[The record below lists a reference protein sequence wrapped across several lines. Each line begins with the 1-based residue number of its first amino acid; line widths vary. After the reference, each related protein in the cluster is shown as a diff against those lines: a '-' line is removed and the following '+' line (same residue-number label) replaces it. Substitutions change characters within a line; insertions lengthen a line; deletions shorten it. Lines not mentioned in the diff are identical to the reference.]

1 MRRFI
6 TLPVFVMTLLIL
18 ASGVHAQTASGKH
31 GPTIEVDI
39 LAGAG
44 RAQVASGKK
53 GPMAKV
59 GLELASLHEE
69 YQSYVTLKGG
79 SKGFKPSNRLLPV
92 RANRVV
98 IDAVASGDA
107 GALQADLEALGMQN
121 TAAFGRIVSGQL
133 PIDAIEGMAGL
144 GSLRFAQPAYAMT
157 RAGLVT
163 SQGDVAMRSDVART
177 TFGVDGTGVT
187 VGTLSD
193 SFNCL
198 GGEAGGVASGDLPP
212 GIVVLEEEVGCGSGS
227 DEGRAM
233 MELIHDVAPGADQA
247 FHTAFNG
254 QADFA
259 LGIEELAGCPTGSS
273 PGCTPVTGVAANV
286 INDDVIYFAESM
298 FQDGIIAQAVDT
310 VVASGVSYFSAAGND
325 GRNAYEDPFRG
336 SGTFLTVGGVPSGQL
351 HDFDLGAGVD
361 FSQKIDVPTGSG
373 IILSFQWDDPFFSV
387 SGSPGAGTDMNIYL
401 TDRRNRFVLAS
412 STTNNVGGDPVELLQ
427 FINFGGF
434 GKSFNILITN
444 SAGPAPER
452 MKYVRF
458 DLGPGVVVKEFD
470 TASGTIYGH
479 ANAAGAEAVGAAFYE
494 DTPEF
499 GTDPPLLESFSS
511 AGPTPILFDPDGN
524 LKETADVRQKPNI
537 VAPDGTNTTFF
548 GSDIP
553 EDGDS
558 FPNFF
563 GTSAAAPHAAAV
575 AALMLDANPAL
586 TPAEVYTAL
595 EGTAIDME
603 TPGLDFDSGFG
614 FIRAELAVDAV
625 SGPDSTPL
633 TVTINQAGAQAD
645 PTNASPINFTV
656 VFSED
661 VTGFTNS
668 DVTLGGTAGA
678 TTATVNGS
686 GDTYNV
692 AVSGMTGDGTVTA
705 SIAANVATDASGN
718 GNLAST
724 STDNTVT
731 FNAPAATETI
741 EIVKATYSS
750 RKNQLKVEAT
760 SSLGGETGLAATYFV
775 DGAESSP
782 PKDMSY
788 NAKKNK
794 WSVTF
799 DSNDGLT
806 TKPQKVKVCFTTIDT
821 CAERTDIGGK

>member
-1 MRRFI
+1 
-6 TLPVFVMTLLIL
+6 
-18 ASGVHAQTASGKH
+18 
-31 GPTIEVDI
+31 
-39 LAGAG
+39 
-44 RAQVASGKK
+44 
-53 GPMAKV
+53 
-59 GLELASLHEE
+59 
-69 YQSYVTLKGG
+69 
-79 SKGFKPSNRLLPV
+79 
-92 RANRVV
+92 
-98 IDAVASGDA
+98 
-107 GALQADLEALGMQN
+107 
-121 TAAFGRIVSGQL
+121 
-133 PIDAIEGMAGL
+133 
-144 GSLRFAQPAYAMT
+144 
-157 RAGLVT
+157 
-163 SQGDVAMRSDVART
+163 
-177 TFGVDGTGVT
+177 
-187 VGTLSD
+187 
-193 SFNCL
+193 
-198 GGEAGGVASGDLPP
+198 
-212 GIVVLEEEVGCGSGS
+212 
-227 DEGRAM
+227 
-233 MELIHDVAPGADQA
+233 
-247 FHTAFNG
+247 
-254 QADFA
+254 
-259 LGIEELAGCPTGSS
+259 
-273 PGCTPVTGVAANV
+273 
-286 INDDVIYFAESM
+286 
-298 FQDGIIAQAVDT
+298 
-310 VVASGVSYFSAAGND
+310 
-325 GRNAYEDPFRG
+325 
-336 SGTFLTVGGVPSGQL
+336 
-351 HDFDLGAGVD
+351 
-361 FSQKIDVPTGSG
+361 
-373 IILSFQWDDPFFSV
+373 
-387 SGSPGAGTDMNIYL
+387 
-401 TDRRNRFVLAS
+401 
-412 STTNNVGGDPVELLQ
+412 
-427 FINFGGF
+427 
-434 GKSFNILITN
+434 
-444 SAGPAPER
+444 
-452 MKYVRF
+452 
-458 DLGPGVVVKEFD
+458 
-470 TASGTIYGH
+470 
-479 ANAAGAEAVGAAFYE
+479 
-494 DTPEF
+494 
-499 GTDPPLLESFSS
+499 
-511 AGPTPILFDPDGN
+511 
-524 LKETADVRQKPNI
+524 
-537 VAPDGTNTTFF
+537 
-548 GSDIP
+548 
-553 EDGDS
+553 
-558 FPNFF
+558 
-563 GTSAAAPHAAAV
+563 
-575 AALMLDANPAL
+575 MLDANPAL

>member
-18 ASGVHAQTASGKH
+18 ASGVRAQTASGKH
-31 GPTIEVDI
+31 GPTVEVDI

-44 RAQVASGKK
+44 RAQVASGKR

-144 GSLRFAQPAYAMT
+144 GSLRFARPAYAMT

-163 SQGDVAMRSDVART
+163 SQGDVAMRSDVSRT

-233 MELIHDVAPGADQA
+233 MELIHDVAPGANQA

-336 SGTFLTVGGVPSGQL
+336 SGTFLTVGGVPSGEL

-373 IILSFQWDDPFFSV
+373 FILSFQWDDPFFSV

-412 STTNNVGGDPVELLQ
+412 STTNNLSGDPVELLQ

-444 SAGPAPER
+444 SSGDAPGL

-511 AGPTPILFDPDGN
+511 AGPTPILFDPDG
-524 LKETADVRQKPNI
+524 KPKAAADVRQKPNI

-586 TPAEVYTAL
+586 TPTEVYTAL

-614 FIRAELAVDAV
+614 FIQADLAVDAV
-625 SGPDSTPL
+625 SAPTIP
-633 TVTINQAGAQAD
+633 TVTISATDPAASEAGPD
-645 PTNASPINFTV
+645 PGTFTV
-656 VFSED
+656 TR
-661 VTGFTNS
+661 TGSTAADLVVS
-668 DVTLGGTAGA
+668 YTVGGTA
-678 TTATVNGS
+678 TNGS
-686 GDTYNV
+686 DYTTLSNSVTIAAGSLLAPITITPIDDLGVEGDETVIITLAPNPAAYTIGTPASDTVTIADNDAPAPTV
-692 AVSGMTGDGTVTA
+692 DVVTITSAEWRAAKKELKVRATSSEQPAAVLTVVGFEQMTFKKNKYELKVKPVNDPPGTVT
-705 SIAANVATDASGN
+705 V
-718 GNLAST
+718 
-724 STDNTVT
+724 
-731 FNAPAATETI
+731 
-741 EIVKATYSS
+741 
-750 RKNQLKVEAT
+750 T
-760 SSLGGETGLAATYFV
+760 SSLGGSDSA
-775 DGAESSP
+775 
-782 PKDMSY
+782 
-788 NAKKNK
+788 
-794 WSVTF
+794 SVTI
-799 DSNDGLT
+799 
-806 TKPQKVKVCFTTIDT
+806 K
-821 CAERTDIGGK
+821 